1 MDQIP
6 VSVSLQQAC
15 DCVALS
21 LIVSLKGQ
29 LGFHVCILRPV
40 SLAWKLGPTWKHS
53 LISTTDDTRQQ
64 PADRTE
70 ARSVVAGDPQL
81 RNELEYVD
89 VDTSRLYESTSIW
102 DHDAHSV
109 GSWSYAGGGS
119 EKSEH

>member
-40 SLAWKLGPTWKHS
+40 SVAWKHS

-89 VDTSRLYESTSIW
+89 VDTSSLYESTSIW

-109 GSWSYAGGGS
+109 GLWSYAGGGS